1 MSDAAGAA
9 RRAITQR
16 AGIVAAGSLGSRLL
30 GALRDVVI
38 AASFPVAATDA
49 FFVAWT
55 IPNTLRQL
63 LGEGAVSAAFVPL
76 FARIDE
82 RHSRDA
88 ARSFYQRF
96 GGTLLSLLVL
106 ISVVGVLTAP
116 AWATLYAG
124 GYRADARKF
133 ELTVQLTAL
142 VFPYIALAGWAALQ
156 AGLLNAVGRFFVAS
170 FSPSV
175 VNVCFIAAPW
185 LLVPVATALGLP
197 AVAALAL
204 AALLGGL
211 LQCLVQI
218 PSVRAVGM
226 ARAPQ
231 LGFTDPVV
239 REGLT
244 RMAPLLLGTGI
255 YQLNILLSRLLAS
268 HLPEGSQSYLYYGQR
283 LVEIPQGMLAVAVA
297 SASLPT
303 LSRLLQQGELEAA
316 KSALHHGLRLTLFLA
331 IPASLALAALAVPTI
346 TVLFGRGH
354 FDTADATLT
363 AHALVYMAAGVWAVS
378 SVQNVTRMFYALGDT
393 RTPVV
398 CSAINLVTF
407 LLTSVL
413 LIPTLQHA
421 AIALA
426 NSVAAVVQLAVLV
439 VRLHARVG
447 ALGLGGLGIAALRS
461 LACAAA
467 MAMAAQLVVTAGSWE
482 RGGND
487 AENLAVYALA
497 VVVGFGT
504 YLLASLLLRSPE
516 LQALGAA
523 LRRRDGATDG
533 A

>member
-1 MSDAAGAA
+1 MSDAGGSAQ
-9 RRAITQR
+9 RAITQR
-16 AGIVAAGSLGSRLL
+16 AGIVAAGTLGSRLL

-38 AASFPVAATDA
+38 AASFPIAATDA

-76 FARIDE
+76 FAEVDE
-82 RHSRDA
+82 QEGRDA
-88 ARSFYQRF
+88 ARTFYRRF

-106 ISVVGVLTAP
+106 VSVLGVLTAP
-116 AWATLYAG
+116 VWATLYAA
-124 GYRADARKF
+124 GYQSDASKF

-156 AGLLNAVGRFFVAS
+156 GGLLNAVGRFFVAS
-170 FSPSV
+170 FSSSA
-175 VNVCFIAAPW
+175 VNLSFIFAPW

-204 AALLGGL
+204 AALLGGV

-226 ARAPQ
+226 AGSPQ
-231 LGFTDPVV
+231 LGLRDPRV
-239 REGLT
+239 RQGLL
-244 RMAPLLLGTGI
+244 RMAPLLAGTGI

-268 HLPEGSQSYLYYGQR
+268 LLPEGSQSYLYYGQR

-297 SASLPT
+297 TASLPT
-303 LSRLLQQGELEAA
+303 LARMLQQGQLEAA
-316 KSALHHGLRLTLFLA
+316 KEALRHGLQLTLFLA

-354 FDTADATLT
+354 FHAEDATLT

-398 CSAINLVTF
+398 CSGLNLVTF
-407 LLTSVL
+407 LLVSVL
-413 LIPTLQHA
+413 TIPSLQHA

-426 NSVAAVVQLAVLV
+426 NSVAAVLQLAVLLWL
-439 VRLHARVG
+439 LHARVG
-447 ALGLGGLGIAALRS
+447 ALGLRSVAAGALRS

-467 MAMAAQLVVTAGSWE
+467 MVMVAQRVIAFGHWE

-487 AENLAVYALA
+487 PVNFGVYVAGVVAGLA
-497 VVVGFGT
+497 T
-504 YLLASLLLRSPE
+504 YLLASFLLRSPE
-516 LQALGAA
+516 LKALVSAV
-523 LRRRDGATDG
+523 RRRSGESPLG
-533 A
+533 